1 MDKTEI
7 TKIALQPKVSLA
19 KKEKKNQ
26 QAQFLQKEPKKKK
39 GLKIEPKKPKT
50 IWPKLN
56 PIIACLLGSL
66 ASINYISLI
75 STPNWNM
82 FEALNSRL
90 PKLQNH
96 MWYPPKISQE
106 LAPILSWSHR
116 HMLSC
121 SPCSLD
127 SISYNSLV
135 QLQIAIHLKRWIH
148 EFLSFKTI
156 GGLS

>member
-1 MDKTEI
+1 MDNIEI
-7 TKIALQPKVSLA
+7 TKIALQPKIRLV

-26 QAQFLQKEPKKKK
+26 QAQFLQK
-39 GLKIEPKKPKT
+39 EPKKPKT

-121 SPCSLD
+121 SLCNLD

-135 QLQIAIHLKRWIH
+135 QLQIAIRLKCWIH